1 MSAEAKRPAGRK
13 SLQGAGQSPVMQVRV
28 TQAQKDKVVRLGG
41 SAWVRSVI
49 DKAKEQKP
57 QELSGIVKLSTQ
69 EKKNG

>member
-1 MSAEAKRPAGRK
+1 MSAAEKRSPGRK
-13 SLQGAGQSPVMQVRV
+13 SLQGTGQSPVMQVRV
-28 TQAQKDKVVRLGG
+28 TQAQKDKVTRLGG

-57 QELSGIVKLSTQ
+57 QELSGIVKLFAQ